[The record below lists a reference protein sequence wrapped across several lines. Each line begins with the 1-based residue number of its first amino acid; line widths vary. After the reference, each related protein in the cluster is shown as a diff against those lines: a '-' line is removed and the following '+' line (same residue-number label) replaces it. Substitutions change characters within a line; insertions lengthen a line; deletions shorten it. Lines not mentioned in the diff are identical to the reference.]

1 MLSNKAYKMLADVL
15 APRIANELQCSE
27 RFVEFMHEM
36 IPVLI
41 EQELGECD
49 DEILFELSL
58 AVMDKFYLKTA

>member
-15 APRIANELQCSE
+15 APRLANELQSSE
-27 RFVEFMHEM
+27 QFVQFMHEM
-36 IPVLI
+36 IPALI
-41 EQELGECD
+41 EKELGECD